1 MEVHKIMGVT
11 MYLKRRELL
20 KGTIASLLYSIVPAR
35 ASAGPSA
42 MLPKRVLGR
51 TGLEVTALGYG
62 AMQVSDPVIIR
73 HGLEQGIN
81 YIDTAD
87 CYMGGRNE
95 KVVGKAVAGIRDRV
109 IIATKV
115 HISNES
121 RMRKSVDRSLKS
133 LGVQSADLMQL
144 HNIRSRDDVV
154 RKDIQSVMKKMQR
167 EGKFRF
173 TAVTTHSNQV
183 EVLEAMIEDGFY
195 DAVLV
200 AVNFRSPK
208 KLYDTIKQAADA
220 GIGIIAM
227 KTQNGGYTDKDLP
240 ELTPHQ
246 AALRYVIHKP
256 GIHTAVPG
264 MLSKKMI
271 AENLEAT
278 TRKADLADVFR
289 LEHYQKEI
297 AGRACSFCSTCID
310 QCRFKV
316 GGLDVAR
323 TMMYLEG
330 YQDKELAVANGREV
344 LANIT
349 LCADCRD
356 CSVTCRQSID
366 IHASARHLRRFIA

>member
-1 MEVHKIMGVT
+1 
-11 MYLKRRELL
+11 MYIKRRELL
-20 KGTIASLLYSIVPAR
+20 KGTIASLLYSIVPAPS
-35 ASAGPSA
+35 SAEQPDK
-42 MLPKRVLGR
+42 LPKRALGR
-51 TGLEVTALGYG
+51 TGLEVTVLGYG
-62 AMQVSDPVIIR
+62 AMQVSDPAIIR

-95 KVVGKAVAGIRDRV
+95 KVVGKAIAGIRDRV
-109 IIATKV
+109 VIATKV
-115 HISNES
+115 HIANES
-121 RMRKSVDRSLKS
+121 RMRKSVDRSLRS
-133 LGVQSADLMQL
+133 LGVQSVDLMQI
-144 HNIRSRDDVV
+144 HGVRSREEVV
-154 RKDIQSVMKKMQR
+154 RKDVQNAMKRMQQ

-183 EVLEAMIEDGFY
+183 EVLEAVMEDGFY

-200 AVNFRSPK
+200 AVNFRSPD
-208 KLYDTIKQAADA
+208 KLYDTIRQAADA

-256 GIHTAVPG
+256 GIHVAVPG

-271 AENLEAT
+271 AENLQAT

-289 LEHYQKEI
+289 LEHYRKEI
-297 AGRACSFCSTCID
+297 AGRACAFCSSCKD
-310 QCRFKV
+310 QCRYGV

-323 TMMYLEG
+323 TMMYFEG
-330 YQDKELAVANGREV
+330 YRDKQLALANGREV
-344 LANIT
+344 LANIN
-349 LCADCRD
+349 LCADCSD
-356 CSVTCRQSID
+356 CSVTCSQGID
-366 IHASARHLRRFIA
+366 IQASAHRIRRYIA

>member
-1 MEVHKIMGVT
+1 MH
-11 MYLKRRELL
+11 LKRRELL
-20 KGTIASLLYSIVPAR
+20 KGSIASLLYSIVPAR
-35 ASAGPSA
+35 ASADQSGK
-42 MLPKRVLGR
+42 LPTRVLGR
-51 TGLEVTALGYG
+51 TGLEVAALGYG
-62 AMQVSDPVIIR
+62 AMQVSDPAIIR
-73 HGLEQGIN
+73 HGLDLGIN

-95 KVVGKAVAGIRDRV
+95 KVVGKAVAGVRDRV

-115 HISNES
+115 HIAGES

-133 LGVQSADLMQL
+133 LGVQTVDLMQL
-144 HNIRSRDDVV
+144 HNIRSRDEVV
-154 RKDIQSVMKKMQR
+154 RKDVQSAMKKMQQ

-183 EVLEAMIEDGFY
+183 EVLEAVIEDGFY

-200 AVNFRSPK
+200 AVNFRSPDR
-208 KLYDTIKQAADA
+208 LYDTIRRAADA

-227 KTQNGGYTDKDLP
+227 KTQNGGYTDRDLP

-256 GIHTAVPG
+256 GIHVAVPG

-271 AENLEAT
+271 AENFEAT

-289 LEHYQKEI
+289 LEHYQREI
-297 AGRACSFCSTCID
+297 AGRACSFCSSCLD
-310 QCRFKV
+310 QCRYGV

-323 TMMYLEG
+323 TMMYIEG
-330 YQDKELAVANGREV
+330 YRDKELAVANGREV
-344 LANIT
+344 LANIRR
-349 LCADCRD
+349 CADCRD
-356 CSVTCRQSID
+356 CTVTCSQGID
-366 IHASARHLRRFIA
+366 IHASAHRIRSYIA

>member
-1 MEVHKIMGVT
+1 

-20 KGTIASLLYSIVPAR
+20 KGTIASLLYSIVPGR
-35 ASAGPSA
+35 ASAEQA
-42 MLPKRVLGR
+42 ATLPKRVLGR
-51 TGLEVTALGYG
+51 TGLEVAALGYG
-62 AMQVSDPVIIR
+62 AMQVSDPAIIR
-73 HGLEQGIN
+73 HGLDQGIN

-109 IIATKV
+109 VIASKV
-115 HISNES
+115 HISSEP
-121 RMRKSVDRSLKS
+121 RMRKSVERSLKS
-133 LGVQSADLMQL
+133 LGVQSVDLMQL
-144 HNIRSRDDVV
+144 HNIRSRDEVV
-154 RKDIQSVMKKMQR
+154 RKDVQSVMKQLR
-167 EGKFRF
+167 QEGKFRF

-183 EVLEAMIEDGFY
+183 EVLEAVIEDGFY

-200 AVNFRSPK
+200 AVNFRSPDR
-208 KLYDTIKQAADA
+208 LYDTIRQAADA

-256 GIHTAVPG
+256 GIHVAVPG
-264 MLSKKMI
+264 MLSKRMI

-289 LEHYQKEI
+289 LEHYQQEL
-297 AGRACSFCSTCID
+297 AGRACSFCSSCLN
-310 QCRFKV
+310 QCRYGI

-330 YQDKELAVANGREV
+330 YRDKKLAIANGREV
-344 LANIT
+344 LAKIT
-349 LCADCRD
+349 RCADCRECTVA
-356 CSVTCRQSID
+356 CSQGID
-366 IHASARHLRRFIA
+366 IKGSAQRMLHHLA